1 MDSSGARVDTPVEL
15 RLREQVALRRAALSD
30 RVCWAVAGAGVVWL
44 GLYAVL
50 TALAQD
56 SPRLAWFQGNVL
68 YPVPM
73 LVAVVLS
80 AMAAR
85 VSQGRGRAMWRL
97 LFAVGVCSLAGD
109 LIWTGYGLVTAGGP
123 PTPSIADAAYL
134 LANVLTVPAI
144 VIGFGAAHVL
154 RRARGLL
161 DAALIAVGLGAV
173 GWPLL
178 IAPQLPDSFD
188 LDAVVVVAYPLLDV
202 MILATLAAVGF
213 AGHRLVPYPVLLMAA
228 SYLVMAVTD
237 CVFTYVAVVH
247 TYTDGSW
254 LNVPWQARRVLIV
267 LAALVAVRHRSEA
280 RVARFDRDLAF
291 PAVLVAVLSV
301 AALVGAEQVRNGRVG
316 GGTLGVAAFVCGG
329 LLVRQLFTTR
339 DRTRLAHEL
348 QVSLQEQER
357 LAVTDSLTGLYNRRF
372 FQEML
377 KLESERA
384 VRADEPMALIVVDL
398 DRFKQINDTHG
409 HPTGDAVLVQVA
421 DRIRQAV
428 RNSDIVARYGGE
440 EFVCLLP
447 GAGEEAAAE
456 VAERVRWC
464 VRRTPIQTGPGHE
477 IAVTASLGF
486 AVTTSVTTDGAGTDG
501 IDVERL
507 VAAADRALYEAKA
520 GGRDRVVSADR
531 PLATPIEEDIALP
544 AGLLWLADQV
554 DAEHGTGQHSAVA
567 RWCLAV
573 GDRLGLDMATLRAT
587 AAAGRL
593 HDIGKI
599 TVDEAVLRKPGQP
612 DADEW
617 AQLRCHPQEG
627 ARLVANLGEHGDLA
641 SLIAAHHERYDGTG
655 YPQGLAGEQI
665 PIGARIIAI
674 CDAWAAMRTDRPY
687 ARALT
692 TAEAR
697 AQIELGRGG
706 QFDPTVADAFLA
718 LLDEGVI
725 DDMPPARAVPRDDAR
740 AR

>member
-1 MDSSGARVDTPVEL
+1 MTVADTHPALVDEPG

-30 RVCWAVAGAGVVWL
+30 RVCWAAAAGGVVWL
-44 GLYAVL
+44 GIYAVL

-56 SPRLAWFQGNVL
+56 NARLAWFQGNVL

-73 LVAVVLS
+73 VVAVVLS
-80 AMAAR
+80 ALAVR
-85 VSQGRGRAMWRL
+85 VSEGRARAMWRL
-97 LFAVGVCSLAGD
+97 LFGVGVCSLAGD
-109 LIWTGYGLVTAGGP
+109 FIWTVYGIVTPDGA

-173 GWPLL
+173 SWPLL
-178 IAPQLPDSFD
+178 IAPQLSGELD
-188 LDAVVVVAYPLLDV
+188 LGTLVVVAYPLLDV
-202 MILATLAAVGF
+202 MILATLAAVGL
-213 AGHRLVPYPVLLMAA
+213 AGHRLVPYPVLLLAVA
-228 SYLVMAVTD
+228 YLIMGVTD
-237 CVFTYVAVVH
+237 CVFTYVAVVN

-254 LNVPWQARRVLIV
+254 LNVAWQARRVLIV

-291 PAVLVAVLSV
+291 PAVLVSVLAVAV
-301 AALVGAEQVRNGRVG
+301 LVGAEQVRNGRAG
-316 GGTLGVAAFVCGG
+316 GVTLGAAAFVCGG

-339 DRTRLAHEL
+339 DRTRLAHDL
-348 QVSLQEQER
+348 QAALREQER

-377 KLESERA
+377 KLESERCA
-384 VRADEPMALIVVDL
+384 RTGQQMALVVLDL
-398 DRFKQINDTHG
+398 DHFKRINDSYG
-409 HPTGDAVLVQVA
+409 HPAGDAVLVQVA
-421 DRIRQAV
+421 DRVRHAV
-428 RNSDIVARYGGE
+428 RDSDIVARYGGE

-447 GAGEEAAAE
+447 GAGEEAAVE
-456 VAERVRWC
+456 VAERIRRC
-464 VRRTPIQTGPGHE
+464 VRRTPIRTAPGRD
-477 IAVTASLGF
+477 VTVTVSLGL
-486 AVTTSVTTDGAGTDG
+486 AVAPSAATSDVPGD

-507 VAAADRALYEAKA
+507 VAAADRVLYEAKS

-544 AGLLWLADQV
+544 AGLLWLVDQL
-554 DAEHGTGQHSAVA
+554 DAQDGTDQHSAVA

-599 TVDEAVLRKPGQP
+599 TVDEAIVRKSGQL
-612 DADEW
+612 DAGEW
-617 AQLRCHPQEG
+617 AQLHCHPEEG

-641 SLIAAHHERYDGTG
+641 PLIAAHHERYDGTG
-655 YPQGLAGEQI
+655 YPHGLAGERI
-665 PIGARIIAI
+665 PIGARIIAV

-692 TAEAR
+692 VAEAR
-697 AQIELGRGG
+697 DQIRGGRGG
-706 QFDPTVADAFLA
+706 QFDPGVADAFLT
-718 LLDEGVI
+718 LLDEGAI
-725 DDMPPARAVPRDDAR
+725 DDIAPAGAPRDDAELR
-740 AR
+740 N